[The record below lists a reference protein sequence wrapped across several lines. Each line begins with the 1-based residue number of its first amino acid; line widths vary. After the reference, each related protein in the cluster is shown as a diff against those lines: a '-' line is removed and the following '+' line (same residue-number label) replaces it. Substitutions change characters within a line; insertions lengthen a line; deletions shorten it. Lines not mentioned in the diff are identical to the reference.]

1 MNFKIKFPPKKNKKY
16 IKNFFKKKGLH
27 EFIRFSKKRE
37 QKINELEMQESFKPE
52 LDDLY
57 RLYQFIKLNNRTT
70 ILEFGSGWSSLLFAL
85 ALSELKK
92 EKFSKTKNLRRN
104 NLFELFVLEN
114 EKKYLKKIKKK
125 I

>member
-1 MNFKIKFPPKKNKKY
+1 
-16 IKNFFKKKGLH
+16 
-27 EFIRFSKKRE
+27 
-37 QKINELEMQESFKPE
+37 MQESFKPE

-104 NLFELFVLEN
+104 NLFDLFVVEN
-114 EKKYLKKIKKK
+114 QKKIYRKK
-125 I
+125 IFYFYIKSAFSFFKCENDKLSREYCH

>member
-16 IKNFFKKKGLH
+16 IENFFKKKGLY

-57 RLYQFIKLNNRTT
+57 RLY
-70 ILEFGSGWSSLLFAL
+70 
-85 ALSELKK
+85 
-92 EKFSKTKNLRRN
+92 
-104 NLFELFVLEN
+104 
-114 EKKYLKKIKKK
+114 
-125 I
+125 